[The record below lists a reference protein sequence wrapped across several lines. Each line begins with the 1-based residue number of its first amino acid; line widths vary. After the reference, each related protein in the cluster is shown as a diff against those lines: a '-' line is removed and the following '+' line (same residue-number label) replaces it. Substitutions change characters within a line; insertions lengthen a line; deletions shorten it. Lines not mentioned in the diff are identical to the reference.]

1 MERWRHRLPCILH
14 QLGLGIDEVDVTR
27 PALHEAPDDILC
39 ARGDVR
45 GLWIERIR
53 FFDLSQRVFLQ
64 KACQRNCRE
73 AAACLFKEL
82 AAGGDSQMVS
92 LVIHRLL
99 HQLMYRNSFDAKSIW
114 QRSTNAAAR
123 AGSIPSTVFVGIGGF
138 VPPAAMR
145 FAMIDVCCSR
155 NAVAVL
161 SSSAVAPRP

>member
-1 MERWRHRLPCILH
+1 W
-14 QLGLGIDEVDVTR
+14 
-27 PALHEAPDDILC
+27 
-39 ARGDVR
+39 
-45 GLWIERIR
+45 IR
-53 FFDLSQRVFLQ
+53 FLDLGQRVFLE
-64 KACQRNCRE
+64 KVCKRDCRE

-123 AGSIPSTVFVGIGGF
+123 AGSIPSTVFAGMGGF
-138 VPPAAMR
+138 VPPLARR
-145 FAMIDVCCSR
+145 FAMIVVCCSR
-155 NAVAVL
+155 NAVAVF